1 MNVPQSN
8 TYGLALREALTLF
21 PAAKLLAILIAVAIG
36 LGIEVHPVFF
46 VVVLAIAMA
55 VLAKAIVNA
64 LAHRHP

>member
-1 MNVPQSN
+1 MKK
-8 TYGLALREALTLF
+8 ALLTIVE
-21 PAAKLLAILIAVAIG
+21 PTRATLLIVLAIG

-55 VLAKAIVNA
+55 VLAQAIVNA